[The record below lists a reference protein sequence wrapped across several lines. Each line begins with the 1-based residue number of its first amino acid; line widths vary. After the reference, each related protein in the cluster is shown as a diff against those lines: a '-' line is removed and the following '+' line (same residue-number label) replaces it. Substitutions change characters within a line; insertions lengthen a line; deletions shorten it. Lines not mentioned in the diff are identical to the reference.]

1 MSWRTSA
8 ITVRLRRL
16 GRRMGLTRIVA
27 GFAGGRQYE
36 EKFRQAMLNTIRPG
50 DIIWDVGANVGHY
63 STVFSDMVGSI
74 GRVFAYEPS
83 PHNRRQLQEAVA
95 SRNNVVVIPVALGD
109 NKKTVYLQQGTDS
122 IGATSRISSDPSQT
136 ARRVA
141 VEQQSGDDM
150 IASGDVA
157 APTVIKIDTEGSEL
171 DVMRGLE
178 KALKSRNLRSVCIEV
193 HFQLL
198 DERGVPDAPST
209 IERML
214 TASEF
219 HVTWPDPSHIV
230 ATRATV

>member
-8 ITVRLRRL
+8 ITVRLRRA
-16 GRRMGLTRIVA
+16 GRRMGLTQIVA

-95 SRNNVVVIPVALGD
+95 SRTTLWWSP
-109 NKKTVYLQQGTDS
+109 S
-122 IGATSRISSDPSQT
+122 PSATTRRPSISSRAPT
-136 ARRVA
+136 ASVRRVESRPTRRRPPARVA